1 MLYIVVYL
9 IKNILYIRSLLSYF
23 IRIGFFCYVFF
34 PYRIIFVLELCYY
47 GLDYTYY
54 ISTC

>member
-23 IRIGFFCYVFF
+23 IRIGFFCYVFS
-34 PYRIIFVLELCYY
+34 PHRIIFILELCYY